1 MNRSLP
7 LFATRSVDLTRA
19 TANRFDWL
27 MAALSLWLVGGLY
40 LDGWAHTHGKVDQS
54 FFTPWHAVLYSG
66 YLACAIALA
75 ARAVIGWRATGVWRS
90 ALPSGYSLS
99 LLGAAIFGLGGIG
112 DFLWHSAF
120 GIETGIEAL
129 LSPTHLML
137 AVGMWLITTGPLRAA
152 WGDPHAAGWHGLAPA
167 ILSLAYS
174 LSIFTFFTQTAHP
187 LPNPEMCAGPF
198 APSPRY
204 LTEAM
209 GVVSMLLQAGILM
222 GHTLFAVR
230 RWRLP
235 FGAFTL
241 IFALNGLA
249 MSALY
254 SGAIAQERM
263 ALLGT
268 AMMAAGGLAAD
279 WLTVMLR
286 PTAERSLQLR
296 LFAFITPAAVQ
307 SAFFVSVVAVSQL
320 WWSVHMWAGMILLVG
335 LVGLAMSYLLAPAR
349 LPALASSASAQT

>member
-1 MNRSLP
+1 MNQSFPLP
-7 LFATRSVDLTRA
+7 ATQPASRVRA
-19 TANRFDWL
+19 GTNGFNWL
-27 MAALSLWLVGGLY
+27 MAVLSLWLIGGLY

-66 YLACAIALA
+66 YLACTVALVMRA
-75 ARAVIGWRATGVWRS
+75 ATGHRATGAWRS
-90 ALPSGYSLS
+90 ALPTGYSLS

-152 WGDPHAAGWHGLAPA
+152 WDDPHAAGWHGLAPA

-209 GVVSMLLQAGILM
+209 GVVSMLLQTGILM
-222 GHTLFAVR
+222 GHTLFAIR

-241 IFALNGLA
+241 VYALNGLA
-249 MSALY
+249 MSVLY
-254 SGAIAQERM
+254 DGAVTPERI
-263 ALLGT
+263 ALLGVL
-268 AMMAAGGLAAD
+268 MMAAGGLVAD
-279 WLTVMLR
+279 WLNVMLR
-286 PTAERSLQLR
+286 PTAERRVQLR

-307 SAFFVSVVAVSQL
+307 SAFFVSVAAISQL

-335 LVGLAMSYLLAPAR
+335 LVGLAMSYLLVPAR
-349 LPALASSASAQT
+349 LPAPTSNASPQT